1 MGKCGNILVVDDE
14 LGPRASIKA
23 ILESNY
29 NVYTAESGRAAVETI
44 KEYPIDIVTLDLWMP
59 DMDGLETLKNIKEY
73 RPDVRVI
80 LISGFKDTKSAA
92 QATDYGV
99 YEYITKPFDIETLLF
114 IVKSALQS
122 KQSKSLSHGIC

>member
-80 LISGFKDTKSAA
+80 LISGFKDTESAA
-92 QATDYGV
+92 QASDYGV

>member
-80 LISGFKDTKSAA
+80 LISGFKDTESAA
-92 QATDYGV
+92 QASDYGV
-99 YEYITKPFDIETLLF
+99 YEYITKPFDIEKLLF

>member
-59 DMDGLETLKNIKEY
+59 DMDGLETLKNIKEC

-80 LISGFKDTKSAA
+80 LISGFKDTESAA
-92 QATDYGV
+92 QASDYGV
-99 YEYITKPFDIETLLF
+99 YEYITKPFDIEKLLF

>member
-59 DMDGLETLKNIKEY
+59 DMDGLETLKNIKAY
-73 RPDVRVI
+73 KPDIEII
-80 LISGFKDTKSAA
+80 LITGFRDTESEAK
-92 QATDYGV
+92 ATNYGV
-99 YEYITKPFDIETLLF
+99 YEYITKPFDIKKLLF
-114 IVKSALQS
+114 IVKNAILSR
-122 KQSKSLSHGIC
+122 QSKSLSHRIC